1 MDNER
6 WSILSNCSDAS
17 LQWLP
22 NQRISGSQER
32 KRPSGRIVFRCH
44 RQQNR
49 KRTSKSSDSRVKKNP
64 RNTRFLRSCMHF
76 LVPNDYLFVNRNYL
90 LHNSERLFSGIF
102 QAFVRYLCFTHKTP
116 SCFPLFYYII
126 TARIVHAPILRRGK
140 GRRLFWPSSFRP
152 QHESLSHNMTVL
164 W

>member
-44 RQQNR
+44 RQQNW

-64 RNTRFLRSCMHF
+64 RNTRFLRFCMHF
-76 LVPNDYLFVNRNYL
+76 LVPNDYRFVNRNYL
-90 LHNSERLFSGIF
+90 LHNSERLFYGIF
-102 QAFVRYLCFTHKTP
+102 WLFVSYPSFTHILSNT
-116 SCFPLFYYII
+116 FPLFYYYLSLII
-126 TARIVHAPILRRGK
+126 LNIFTYNTYFLLTLRIIRVIIYL
-140 GRRLFWPSSFRP
+140 
-152 QHESLSHNMTVL
+152 
-164 W
+164 